1 MNGDRQV
8 IEALRDQRYD
18 ARTLDPERVME
29 GARRRRRRNRAAT
42 GLASA
47 AVTGVAVTAFA
58 VANGIGGPGAVP
70 EPQVAGSGGPSSATS
85 KAPGKSTPVKPRSD
99 RVWQPGGSVGAK
111 PIGTIPAS
119 GKVEISDQYWF
130 ETKGTRWCVSQKDGP
145 YTNEPFGCRGTV
157 GNANIGDGRL
167 ENLQGGNNAK
177 GERVFSSVFRSDG
190 QRRVLYTSGNTY
202 YEAKLYRLAGVPG
215 WMLAVVTLPS
225 EQEETATMPPK
236 GQSTQSPVPQAE
248 YGVFGYDAGGK
259 LVSRFP
265 GVRDGGP
272 KSDPL
277 H

>member
-8 IEALRDQRYD
+8 IEVLREQRYD
-18 ARTLDPERVME
+18 ARTLDPEQVMA
-29 GARRRRRRNRAAT
+29 GARRRRRRSRAAT

-70 EPQVAGSGGPSSATS
+70 EPGVAGSGGPSAAAS
-85 KAPGKSTPVKPRSD
+85 KAPAKSTPVKPRPVRSW
-99 RVWQPGGSVGAK
+99 VPGGTVGAK
-111 PIGTIPAS
+111 PIGTIPVR
-119 GKVEISDQYWF
+119 GKVEISAKYWF
-130 ETKGTRWCVSQKDGP
+130 ETKGTEWCITQKDGP
-145 YTNEPFGCRGTV
+145 YLNEPFGRRGTV

-167 ENLQGGNNAK
+167 ANLQAASNAD
-177 GERVFSSVFRSDG
+177 GERVVSSVFRSDG
-190 QRRVLYTSGNTY
+190 QRRVLYTSGNSY

-215 WMLAVVTLPS
+215 WMLAVATLPA
-225 EQEETATMPPK
+225 EKDAPTQTPGE
-236 GQSTQSPVPQAE
+236 GQSTTRRRMAE
-248 YGVFGYDAGGK
+248 FGVFGYDAGGR

-265 GVRDGGP
+265 DVKDGGS